1 MKIVFTADNHL
12 GCYYAR
18 MTPAQLE
25 RRRLILRQALSQVVD
40 YALDN
45 EVDLFLQG
53 GDLFDQP
60 DPRNVEIA
68 FVMGEIKRLET
79 GGIRT
84 VLIGGNHDTPRSSN
98 APGSTAPHRILS
110 HNSAVLYLAGSGGP
124 EAVRLSTR
132 HGDLIVGGASSDPGL
147 QPGDDPLQKCS
158 FPDNPP
164 SILLMHCSLSGHGW
178 MAGEPAASRESLSAC
193 GADVVLLG
201 HNHRAFRETAG
212 SAVILS
218 AGATER
224 LDFGEID
231 NIPGFWAL
239 ELESGEVQADF
250 IPLTPQPMHR
260 LRVAAEELA
269 LDDPT
274 AFVLK
279 RLSKVVDEEALLR
292 LDIEGTLDRVAY
304 HRLRL
309 TEIWRFGTERS
320 FYFDLG
326 LSGLALAEEE
336 FPATGISVD
345 PEEELRRAAAE
356 MIASRHDDNERL
368 LVEEALAASLTRLR
382 GEERGQS
389 ND

>member
-25 RRRLILRQALSQVVD
+25 RRRLLLRQALSQVVD

-124 EAVRLSTR
+124 EAVRLSTCR
-132 HGDLIVGGASSDPGL
+132 GELIVGGASSDPGL
-147 QPGDDPLQKCS
+147 QPGDDPLQGCS
-158 FPDNPP
+158 FPGNLP
-164 SILLMHCSLSGHGW
+164 SVLLMHCSLSGHGW
-178 MAGEPAASRESLSAC
+178 MAGEPVASRESLSAC
-193 GADVVLLG
+193 GADAVLLG
-201 HNHRAFRETAG
+201 HNHRAFRERAG

-231 NIPGFWAL
+231 NNPGFWAL
-239 ELESGEVQADF
+239 ELERGEVRADF

-260 LRVAAEELA
+260 LRIAAEELA

-274 AFVLK
+274 SFVLK
-279 RLSKVVDEEALLR
+279 RLSKVVDERSLLR

-309 TEIWRFGTERS
+309 TDIWRFGTERS

-326 LSGLALAEEE
+326 LNGMTLAEEE
-336 FPATGISVD
+336 FPTKGISVD

-356 MIASRHDDNERL
+356 MISSRREDNERL

-382 GEERGQS
+382 GEGRVRS